1 MFNLFNRVHDDD
13 DDDDDDDYITLH
25 YIRNILSALS

>member
-1 MFNLFNRVHDDD
+1 MFNLFNRVHD